1 MLNRRQGK
9 SPQPHSRA
17 TARVPSTHPHRS
29 ALTKNRSSSSSLYGN
44 EHVTSIVR
52 GDDEGANSGSFFCH
66 QFVINGLFFRFAQQ
80 RQTNFKERSSSDFA
94 LYADLA
100 MACLNDPL
108 DNGESQ
114 PDAPRLTL
122 PGCTILLVFTR

>member
-29 ALTKNRSSSSSLYGN
+29 TLTKNRSSSSSLYGN

-52 GDDEGANSGSFFCH
+52 GDDEGTNSGSFFCH
-66 QFVINGLFFRFAQQ
+66 QWLMLSLRSAAANELQRAIQLRFCSP
-80 RQTNFKERSSSDFA
+80 RGSRHGGPER
-94 LYADLA
+94 
-100 MACLNDPL
+100 
-108 DNGESQ
+108 
-114 PDAPRLTL
+114 
-122 PGCTILLVFTR
+122 

>member
-1 MLNRRQGK
+1 MHNRRQGK
-9 SPQPHSRA
+9 SPHPHSRA
-17 TARVPSTHPHRS
+17 TAKVPSTHPHRS

-44 EHVTSIVR
+44 EHVTGIVR

-94 LYADLA
+94 LHADLA
-100 MACLNDPL
+100 MVGLTDPL
-108 DNGESQ
+108 ANGE
-114 PDAPRLTL
+114 PPAGATRLSL
-122 PGCTILLVFTR
+122 PWLPI